1 METIDPASISDE
13 LLVRDD
19 GPEPAQVV
27 PPVVAVV
34 ITNDPGPWLEET
46 LRSLAE
52 QDYPALSVLVL
63 DNGSADDPTA
73 RIAAAMPKA
82 FVRRR
87 GAEGGFAAA
96 ANEAIG
102 VVEGAMFLL
111 FCHDDVALDHDAV
124 RVMVEEA
131 YRSNAAIVGPKVVD
145 AEQPVGRPCGE
156 QQPGGERGLPGIAV
170 AHHTDVPNV
179 FAFVDFHGGFLE
191 LKRNGNTS
199 GKTWDTAGCRPWE
212 APPGRPTG

>member
-145 AEQPVGRPCGE
+145 AEQPEVLLEVGMAVDHYAVPFSVIEPGE
-156 QQPGGERGLPGIAV
+156 VDQEQHDGVR
-170 AHHTDVPNV
+170 DVFYVP
-179 FAFVDFHGGFLE
+179 
-191 LKRNGNTS
+191 
-199 GKTWDTAGCRPWE
+199 TA
-212 APPGRPTG
+212 